1 LANFVVLD
9 YPSLMDL
16 FHIGFLSVRLIDL
29 IDIAIVTFLLYKLY
43 NLLRGGVAIN
53 IFIGLLTVYAL
64 YWICVKILN
73 MDLLG
78 TILGQFI
85 SLGFIA
91 LIIVFQQ
98 EVRRFLIVLG
108 TNNILSKNTF
118 TRQILPWNWQMTKN
132 PPLDI
137 SAILKACR
145 QMSKDKTGAIIVLA
159 KSSELKYYSN
169 TGDIMD
175 AEISQRLIESIFFKN
190 SPMHDG
196 AIIIVNNKIKAAR
209 CVLPVTENVELPA
222 HLGMRHRAAV
232 GITEQ
237 SDAIAITVSEETG
250 EISIAKEGQIQV
262 NISLDELEKSLKEDF
277 GD

>member
-1 LANFVVLD
+1 
-9 YPSLMDL
+9 MDL

-262 NISLDELEKSLKEDF
+262 NISLDELEKSLREDF

>member
-1 LANFVVLD
+1 
-9 YPSLMDL
+9 M
-16 FHIGFLSVRLIDL
+16 
-29 IDIAIVTFLLYKLY
+29 LYKLY

-118 TRQILPWNWQMTKN
+118 TRQILPG
-132 PPLDI
+132 
-137 SAILKACR
+137 
-145 QMSKDKTGAIIVLA
+145 TG
-159 KSSELKYYSN
+159 
-169 TGDIMD
+169 
-175 AEISQRLIESIFFKN
+175 R
-190 SPMHDG
+190 
-196 AIIIVNNKIKAAR
+196 
-209 CVLPVTENVELPA
+209 
-222 HLGMRHRAAV
+222 
-232 GITEQ
+232 
-237 SDAIAITVSEETG
+237 
-250 EISIAKEGQIQV
+250 
-262 NISLDELEKSLKEDF
+262 
-277 GD
+277 

>member
-1 LANFVVLD
+1 M
-9 YPSLMDL
+9 MDL
-16 FHIGFLSVRLIDL
+16 FHIGFLTIRV
-29 IDIAIVTFLLYKLY
+29 IDIIDIFIVTFLLYRLY
-43 NLLRGGVAIN
+43 NLLRGGAAIN

-73 MDLLG
+73 MELIG

-98 EVRRFLIVLG
+98 EVRRFLLVLG
-108 TNNILSKNTF
+108 TNNILTKNTF
-118 TRQILPWNWQMTKN
+118 TKQILPWNWQFKKN

-137 SAILKACR
+137 SAIVKACR
-145 QMSKDKTGAIIVLA
+145 QMSKDRTGAIIVLA
-159 KSSELKYYSN
+159 QSSQLKYFAN
-169 TGDIMD
+169 TGDAMD

-209 CVLPVTENVELPA
+209 CVLPVTENIELPA
-222 HLGMRHRAAV
+222 HLGMRHRAAI

-237 SDAIAITVSEETG
+237 SDALAIVVSEETG
-250 EISIAKEGQIQV
+250 DISLSSEGQIRV
-262 NISLDELEKSLKEDF
+262 NITIEELEKSLREEF
-277 GD
+277 EQ

>member
-1 LANFVVLD
+1 
-9 YPSLMDL
+9 MDI
-16 FHIGFLSVRLIDL
+16 FHIGFLTIRLIDL

-73 MDLLG
+73 MELLG

-108 TNNILSKNTF
+108 TNNILSKNNF
-118 TRQILPWNWQMTKN
+118 TKQFLPWNWQNEKN

-137 SAILKACR
+137 TAIVKACR
-145 QMSKDKTGAIIVLA
+145 QMSKSRTGAIIVLA
-159 KSSELKYYSN
+159 KSSQLKYFSN
-169 TGDIMD
+169 TGDTMD
-175 AEISQRLIESIFFKN
+175 ADISQRLIESIFFKN

-209 CVLPVTENVELPA
+209 CVLPVTENVDLPA
-222 HLGMRHRAAV
+222 HLGMRHRAAIGV
-232 GITEQ
+232 TEQ
-237 SDAIAITVSEETG
+237 SDAIALAVSEETG
-250 EISIAKEGQIQV
+250 DISIAKEGQIQLNV
-262 NISLDELEKSLKEDF
+262 TLDELEKNLRLEF
-277 GD
+277 EQ

>member
-1 LANFVVLD
+1 
-9 YPSLMDL
+9 MEI

-73 MDLLG
+73 MELLG

-108 TNNILSKNTF
+108 TNNILSKNNF
-118 TRQILPWNWQMTKN
+118 TRQLLPWNWQSTKN
-132 PPLDI
+132 PPLNI
-137 SAILKACR
+137 TALVKACR

-159 KSSELKYYSN
+159 RSSELKYYSN

-196 AIIIVNNKIKAAR
+196 AIIVVNNRIKAAR
-209 CVLPVTENVELPA
+209 CVLPVTENLDLPA

-237 SDAIAITVSEETG
+237 SDAIAIAVSEETG
-250 EISIAKEGQIQV
+250 DISIAEEGQIKV
-262 NISLDELEKSLKEDF
+262 NVSLEELEITLKEEF
-277 GD
+277 RQ

>member
-1 LANFVVLD
+1 
-9 YPSLMDL
+9 MDI
-16 FHIGFLSVRLIDL
+16 FHIGFLTVRFIDL
-29 IDIAIVTFLLYKLY
+29 VDIGIVTFLLYRLY

-73 MDLLG
+73 MQLLG

-108 TNNILSKNTF
+108 TNSFIARNPF
-118 TRQILPWNWQMTKN
+118 TKQILPWNWQSEKKA
-132 PPLDI
+132 PLNI

-145 QMSKDKTGAIIVLA
+145 QMAKDKTGAIIILA

-175 AEISQRLIESIFFKN
+175 AEISQRLIENIFFKN

-209 CVLPVTENVELPA
+209 CVLPVTENVELPG
-222 HLGMRHRAAV
+222 HLGMRHRAAI

-237 SDAIAITVSEETG
+237 SDAIAIVVSEETG
-250 EISIAKEGQIQV
+250 EISIAQDGQIRV
-262 NISLDELEKSLKEDF
+262 SVSITELEKKLMEEF
-277 GD
+277 RG

>member
-1 LANFVVLD
+1 M
-9 YPSLMDL
+9 MDL
-16 FHIGFLSVRLIDL
+16 FHIGFLTVRLIDI
-29 IDIAIVTFLLYKLY
+29 IDIFIVTFLLYKLY
-43 NLLRGGVAIN
+43 NLLRGGVAVN

-64 YWICVKILN
+64 YWICVKFLSMELI
-73 MDLLG
+73 G

-108 TNNILSKNTF
+108 TNNFLSRNTF
-118 TRQILPWNWQMTKN
+118 TKQILPWNWQIQKN
-132 PPLDI
+132 PPLEI
-137 SAILKACR
+137 SAIVKACR
-145 QMSKDKTGAIIVLA
+145 QMSKDRTGAIIVLA
-159 KSSELKYYSN
+159 KSSQLKYFSN
-169 TGDIMD
+169 TGDMMD

-222 HLGMRHRAAV
+222 HLGMRHRAAI

-237 SDAIAITVSEETG
+237 SDAIGIVVSEETG
-250 EISIAKEGQIQV
+250 EISFSREGQIRV
-262 NISLDELEKSLKEDF
+262 NVSADELEKILREEF
-277 GD
+277 EQ

>member
-1 LANFVVLD
+1 
-9 YPSLMDL
+9 MDL
-16 FHIGFLSVRLIDL
+16 FHIGFLTIRLIDL

-53 IFIGLLTVYAL
+53 IFIGLITVYAL

-73 MDLLG
+73 MELLG

-108 TNNILSKNTF
+108 TSNILSKNNF
-118 TRQILPWNWQMTKN
+118 TKQFLPWNRQGEKN

-137 SAILKACR
+137 SAIVKACR
-145 QMSKDKTGAIIVLA
+145 QMSKSRTGAIIVLA
-159 KSSELKYYSN
+159 KSSQLKYFSN

-175 AEISQRLIESIFFKN
+175 ADISQRLIESIFFKN

-209 CVLPVTENVELPA
+209 CVLPVTENVDLPA
-222 HLGMRHRAAV
+222 HLGMRHCAAIGV
-232 GITEQ
+232 TEQ
-237 SDAIAITVSEETG
+237 SDAIALAVSEETG
-250 EISIAKEGQIQV
+250 DISIAKEGQIQLNV
-262 NISLDELEKSLKEDF
+262 TLDELERNLRAEF
-277 GD
+277 EQ

>member
-1 LANFVVLD
+1 
-9 YPSLMDL
+9 MDL

-108 TNNILSKNTF
+108 TNNILSKNNF
-118 TRQILPWNWQMTKN
+118 TRQILPWN
-132 PPLDI
+132 
-137 SAILKACR
+137 
-145 QMSKDKTGAIIVLA
+145 
-159 KSSELKYYSN
+159 
-169 TGDIMD
+169 
-175 AEISQRLIESIFFKN
+175 
-190 SPMHDG
+190 
-196 AIIIVNNKIKAAR
+196 
-209 CVLPVTENVELPA
+209 
-222 HLGMRHRAAV
+222 
-232 GITEQ
+232 
-237 SDAIAITVSEETG
+237 
-250 EISIAKEGQIQV
+250 
-262 NISLDELEKSLKEDF
+262 
-277 GD
+277 

>member
-1 LANFVVLD
+1 
-9 YPSLMDL
+9 MDL
-16 FHIGFLSVRLIDL
+16 FHIGFLNVRLIDL
-29 IDIAIVTFLLYKLY
+29 IDIGLVSFLLYRLY

-53 IFIGLLTVYAL
+53 IFIGLLTVYLL
-64 YWICVKILN
+64 YWVCVKVLD
-73 MDLLG
+73 MGLLG

-108 TNNILSKNTF
+108 TNNLLTRYPF
-118 TRQILPWNWQMTKN
+118 TRQMLPWNWQLQKI

-137 SAILKACR
+137 PAIVKACR
-145 QMSKDKTGAIIVLA
+145 QMSKDRTGAIIILA
-159 KSSELKYYSN
+159 KSSQLKYYAN

-175 AEISQRLIESIFFKN
+175 ADISQRLLESIFFKN
-190 SPMHDG
+190 SPLHDG
-196 AIIIVNNKIKAAR
+196 AVIIVNNKIKAAR

-222 HLGMRHRAAV
+222 HLGMRHRAAL

-237 SDAIAITVSEETG
+237 SDAVALAVSEETG
-250 EISIAKEGQIQV
+250 EISVAREGQIQV
-262 NISLDELEKSLKEDF
+262 NLSIEEMEKLLREEF
-277 GD
+277 AQ